1 MRRSPIF
8 DDLLMGS
15 RFAIGVVLL
24 LSTLGCSNLTSDRSS
39 LNWFA
44 DSEPT
49 LPTVVLPIWTDTVL
63 HQTGKPA
70 VRGFGA
76 RVYFY
81 EREGGDPIKVDGS
94 ITVYLFDGEDYEPDR
109 TKPLRKYVITAD
121 QLEGH
126 HSVSDLGHS
135 YSVWVPWDQV
145 GGPSKTFSLITRF
158 DGRHGGTA
166 VSDSASKLL
175 PGSPKKV
182 QEEIT
187 GDTTPFKQVSF
198 EYSQDPLPEKTGGT
212 VSSETYS
219 LTLPRSFQRHLNG
232 ASTTP
237 NNAPETKSEQQ
248 TQGINRLPVESGAGV
263 KGFGESVA
271 PPAIDYP
278 PSKSRAQTE
287 QGSQRDAS
295 PSERKLLREGWRS
308 GLERTPRSA
317 ATRQDSPSL
326 SLAR

>member
-1 MRRSPIF
+1 MI
-8 DDLLMGS
+8 
-15 RFAIGVVLL
+15 AVLL
-24 LSTLGCSNLTSDRSS
+24 LSTLGCSSLTSDRSS
-39 LNWFA
+39 LNWFS
-44 DSEPT
+44 DSEPV

-81 EREGGDPIKVDGS
+81 EREGGDPIEVDGS
-94 ITVYLFDGEDYEPDR
+94 ITVYLFDGEDYELDR

-158 DGRHGGTA
+158 DGRNGGTA

-182 QEEIT
+182 QEEIA
-187 GDTTPFKQVSF
+187 DATTPFKQVSF
-198 EYSQDPLPEKTGGT
+198 EYSQDSLPQRKREMG
-212 VSSETYS
+212 SSETYS

-232 ASTTP
+232 TSGNMKAESDGESDRSLQGGNRYPSEPDLGVDDFGQSTTP
-237 NNAPETKSEQQ
+237 P
-248 TQGINRLPVESGAGV
+248 
-263 KGFGESVA
+263 SVGSQL
-271 PPAIDYP
+271 
-278 PSKSRAQTE
+278 SKSRVQKE

-295 PSERKLLREGWRS
+295 LSEMKLPREGWRS
-308 GLERTPRSA
+308 GLPRTPRSA
-317 ATRQDSPSL
+317 ATRRD
-326 SLAR
+326 